1 MVKSLTMS
9 TKTLRKTKTTRMSLL
24 LMVMRPETIVHL
36 EMIKQLL
43 KVIGCHTKN

>member
-9 TKTLRKTKTTRMSLL
+9 TKTLRKTKTLL
-24 LMVMRPETIVHL
+24 LMVVRPETIVHL